1 MLYEFAQQDHD
12 RRIFRSMKG
21 VKDYADEEADREV
34 IVHDLTYD
42 DDDDLNSIVISSR
55 QTGETIVHYLIIRE
69 DRPEFNL
76 DVFADGFLY
85 GIEVSNANKSLGI
98 KSGVDA
104 IVQRLL
110 IDADVR

>member
-1 MLYEFAQQDHD
+1 MLYEFAGQDYD
-12 RRIFRSMKG
+12 EKIFHSMKG

-34 IVHDLTYD
+34 KIHDLAY
-42 DDDDLNSIVISSR
+42 DDDDLNSFAVSSA
-55 QTGETIVHYLIIRE
+55 QTGETLSHYLIIRE

-76 DVFADGFLY
+76 DVFADGFFY
-85 GIEVSNANKSLGI
+85 GIKVSNANKSLGI
-98 KSGVDA
+98 KSDVDD